1 MSTGLGCSFS
11 LCEPKT
17 QTQIHFSRQDSIII
31 HNYNVGF
38 PYYMPEDFFLVT
50 PPMAIEVKEEELV
63 EEESATVQ
71 LVARL
76 RKLLKNKNRATTKG
90 KSLNISCNI
99 RQRVHRP
106 LEELTHKLQR
116 FKIKTIKVK
125 KDSKEI

>member
-1 MSTGLGCSFS
+1 
-11 LCEPKT
+11 
-17 QTQIHFSRQDSIII
+17 
-31 HNYNVGF
+31 
-38 PYYMPEDFFLVT
+38 MPEDFFLVT